1 MNSRA
6 KGKRGELAACAYLRS
21 LGFDAQRGARN
32 GVKGG
37 KDIMSVE
44 LSGVHIEVKCR
55 ESIDLGRKE
64 LDKAMKQAREDAG
77 TESRQVQYENGEY
90 AREYDELPR
99 PYAVLWKPNRKP
111 WRLTFV
117 AERPPIM
124 VTACGDG
131 PIKQALIW
139 LKGRM

>member
-37 KDIMSVE
+37 KDIISVE

-77 TESRQVQYENGEY
+77 TESRQ
-90 AREYDELPR
+90 
-99 PYAVLWKPNRKP
+99 YAVLWKPNHKP
-111 WRLTFV
+111 WRLTFI

-139 LKGRM
+139 LKGGEQDRVIPRSCGRF

>member
-77 TESRQVQYENGEY
+77 TESRQVQY
-90 AREYDELPR
+90 
-99 PYAVLWKPNRKP
+99 AVLWKPNRKP
-111 WRLTFV
+111 WRLTFI